1 MMLDKGASFDIVVVM
16 LGRIIFQNMKGDTSF
31 CKLKLLFLTIDVI
44 TFLSDLVDL
53 VKHWCWTLNFLVDLS
68 FFKKKVDWCLQVLN
82 MAIIL

>member
-16 LGRIIFQNMKGDTSF
+16 LGCIIFQNMKGDTRF

-53 VKHWCWTLNFLVDLS
+53 VKH
-68 FFKKKVDWCLQVLN
+68 
-82 MAIIL
+82 